1 TLLFAHANGFCKE
14 TWDPVIRRLKQ
25 SPMLQQAV
33 EEYVTYDQPFQAS
46 NRDES
51 VLGEV
56 YYKDD
61 KPSSPRVKHPLNNWP
76 DITAEAAYQQ
86 VQRLNV
92 AAEGGPRRP
101 LIGIGHSM
109 GAAALWATEARHPG
123 TFNGLILFEPI
134 YGETDAAYNKSVD
147 FLVSITLA
155 RDNKWYVAGLV
166 LVLQPTVEA
175 AVSHFENWNN
185 FASWDRES
193 LASWIKGGVVYDET
207 QQAAVLACHPQVEAA
222 VYSGPRLCLTE
233 SELAAPQCPVTFH
246 SGSRT
251 RLFDRDVFER
261 LADQHPGVYT
271 THPPLPNTSHLL
283 VFEDPAAS
291 TAAILTDLEKL
302 SPFQPGSAHL

>member
-1 TLLFAHANGFCKE
+1 
-14 TWDPVIRRLKQ
+14 
-25 SPMLQQAV
+25 
-33 EEYVTYDQPFQAS
+33 
-46 NRDES
+46 
-51 VLGEV
+51 
-56 YYKDD
+56 
-61 KPSSPRVKHPLNNWP
+61 
-76 DITAEAAYQQ
+76 
-86 VQRLNV
+86 
-92 AAEGGPRRP
+92 
-101 LIGIGHSM
+101 
-109 GAAALWATEARHPG
+109 
-123 TFNGLILFEPI
+123 
-134 YGETDAAYNKSVD
+134 
-147 FLVSITLA
+147 
-155 RDNKWYVAGLV
+155 
-166 LVLQPTVEA
+166 PTVEA